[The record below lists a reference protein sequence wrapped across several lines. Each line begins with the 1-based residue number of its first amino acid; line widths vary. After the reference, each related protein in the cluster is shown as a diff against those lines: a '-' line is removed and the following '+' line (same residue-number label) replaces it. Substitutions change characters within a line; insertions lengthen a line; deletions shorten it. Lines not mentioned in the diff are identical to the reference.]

1 MQFRKDINGLRAFAV
16 ISVVLFHFFPS
27 LIPGGFIGVDVF
39 FVISGYLMT
48 SIIFNGINANS
59 FTLIGFYL
67 ARARRIVPALAFLC
81 LALLIWGWFLFLPTD
96 FKELSKHAASSITFL
111 SNVIYWRESGYFTP
125 GSHEKWLLHTWS
137 LSVEWQFY
145 IFYPLLILALKR
157 YFNLKTISLILLVT
171 SFILFL
177 LSAFSS
183 YQWPDLAYFMFPT
196 RAWEMLAGGLVY
208 LHPIRMSLFQKI
220 YTERVG
226 LVLLLTGLILV
237 TEKTAWP
244 GLMAMFPVFGT
255 ALILVSS
262 RENSVF
268 TSNFA
273 MQWIGK
279 ISYSVYLWH
288 WPIVVQ
294 LSYMGLSENITY
306 GILGILGSVILGF
319 VSYSLIEQKFSRLV
333 PINTIPK
340 TFLFTIPLAAIA
352 SVIFYFDGAITSIR
366 PVSISPQ
373 AQFIADYKLKHE
385 SLAEAYWLK
394 CNAYVSITDNG
405 NTGIDSS
412 CITKTQDTGL
422 FLWGD
427 SHAEALSLGLRSYL
441 PSNVDFYQVTS
452 AGCKPSFAQSEMQGD
467 FKRAC
472 DASNA
477 LAINKIR
484 ELMPKIVV
492 VAQANNHQLVNWS
505 SFYDE
510 LKNLGVEHVI
520 LIGPLPQWLPSLPS
534 VIAKRHWPLTENSIT
549 DSSLDKSIVLTND
562 YLRSHLKNEGIIF
575 IDVFSQLCK
584 LTDTGYSCLV
594 KMDDDSLTAVDYGHL
609 SKSGSKF
616 VVSTIIQPALMK
628 YY

>member
-16 ISVVLFHFFPS
+16 IAVVLFHFFPS

-81 LALLIWGWFLFLPTD
+81 LALLIWGWFLLLPTD
-96 FKELSKHAASSITFL
+96 YKELSKHAASSITFL
-111 SNVIYWRESGYFTP
+111 SNIIYWRESGYFTV

-145 IFYPLLILALKR
+145 IFYPLFILALKR
-157 YFNLKTISLILLVT
+157 LFNLKTISLILLIT
-171 SFILFL
+171 TFILFL

-183 YQWPDLAYFMFPT
+183 YHWPDLTYFMFPA
-196 RAWEMLAGGLVY
+196 RAWEMLAGSLVY
-208 LHPIRMSLFQKI
+208 LYPIRMSLFLKK

-226 LVLLLTGLILV
+226 LVMLLIGLLLV
-237 TEKTAWP
+237 TERTAWP
-244 GLMAMFPVFGT
+244 GIMAILPVFGT
-255 ALILVSS
+255 ALILISS
-262 RENSVF
+262 REDSIF

-273 MQWIGK
+273 MQSIGR

-294 LSYMGLSENITY
+294 LSYMGLSENIAY
-306 GILGILGSVILGF
+306 GIGGILASVILGF
-319 VSYSLIEQKFSRLV
+319 ISYFLIELRFSRLV

-340 TFLFTIPLAAIA
+340 TFLSTIPLAAIA
-352 SVIFYFDGAITSIR
+352 SVIFYYDGAIASIR

-373 AQFIADYKLKHE
+373 AKFLADYKLKHE
-385 SLAEAYWLK
+385 SLEEAYWLK
-394 CNAYVSITDNG
+394 CNAYTSIINNG
-405 NTGIDSS
+405 NTEIDSS

-452 AGCKPSFAQSEMQGD
+452 AGCKPSFEPSVLHGD

-472 DASNA
+472 DASNE

-484 ELMPKIVV
+484 ELEPKIVV
-492 VAQANNHQLVNWS
+492 VAQANNHQQVNWS

-510 LKNLGVEHVI
+510 LKKLGVEQVM

-562 YLRSHLKNEGIIF
+562 YLMHHLENEKIIF

-584 LTDTGYSCLV
+584 VTDLGYSCLV

-616 VVSTIIQPALMK
+616 VVSTIIQPVLKK